1 MAPAR
6 HLEPQGPHSVAGP
19 SGPGFLR
26 PPTSL
31 RDASH
36 QPQRQLPPSQDR
48 LWAARPPSVSWTLPQ
63 LSHTKPPASFLVG
76 GPVAPPLNLPP
87 QGPHRVAG
95 PLGPGFFLL
104 PASLIVQEHQ
114 SQRHEPPS
122 QKRRWPDNAPIE
134 SNREPQP
141 SHLNLPVSGHFDGAL
156 LAPPRNLPPQ
166 AAHNVAGPFGPGARP
181 DVSSL
186 LQPHQSQLHLPPSQK
201 RRWPDNAEFV
211 GNFAS
216 HESQRKLPSASRFGG
231 PVAPCRYRPPQGPH
245 KVAGPFG
252 PGFLRCPLSFEEA
265 PHQPQRHVPPSQWR
279 LCGKQPVNST
289 PSSRR
294 SHG

>member
-1 MAPAR
+1 M
-6 HLEPQGPHSVAGP
+6 
-19 SGPGFLR
+19 
-26 PPTSL
+26 
-31 RDASH
+31 
-36 QPQRQLPPSQDR
+36 
-48 LWAARPPSVSWTLPQ
+48 
-63 LSHTKPPASFLVG
+63 
-76 GPVAPPLNLPP
+76 
-87 QGPHRVAG
+87 
-95 PLGPGFFLL
+95 

-201 RRWPDNAEFV
+201 RRWPDNAPMESKREPQPSHLNLPVSGHFDGALLAPPLKRPPQAAQSVAGPFGPGARPDVSSLLQPHQSQLHLPPSQKRRWPDSAEFV

-216 HESQRKLPSASRFGG
+216 QESQRKLPSASRFGG
-231 PVAPCRYRPPQGPH
+231 PVAPC
-245 KVAGPFG
+245 
-252 PGFLRCPLSFEEA
+252 L
-265 PHQPQRHVPPSQWR
+265 
-279 LCGKQPVNST
+279 
-289 PSSRR
+289 
-294 SHG
+294 